1 VLLAALGNRRPTQ
14 DADLLA
20 RGISNSH
27 DIVIGYINEIAC
39 IDLHGGMTFDPTTT
53 VAITRMVMLVNLLG
67 VVDVNT
73 LRFAG

>member
-39 IDLHGGMTFDPTTT
+39 IDLHDGMTFDPTTT